1 MKNLKKVKFLVLSFI
16 LTIAFCSFNSNVSA
30 KTMSPDEIPGS
41 AYVIGS
47 HMFTRDVNETTGYE
61 GRLTTN
67 LIMLAAQTIGSS
79 DLDNMIIYYKTATGT
94 WINGLTGNTIVVPET
109 FKINYTNMQLEED
122 NDTVSKPKVPIVI
135 YEPISVNEET
145 DLITYQL
152 DIYIDDVDDTTNKVD
167 GVEIS
172 IINSPQ
178 STLSKR
184 IDLPYGENF
193 TSTATVLNNYEG
205 TSLIIGKTYH
215 NDYVTFE
222 TQYNGYNTINARAYV
237 KDDNGEKI
245 YSDTVVIAINSDD
258 LLPQLKII
266 NDYSNPD
273 YITIDNDYYIYSLGI
288 EIPNG
293 YVYKANS
300 NKFAYRTNCSNE
312 IFELD
317 EKFTV
322 AVAKDTVKSCYA
334 QMGYIDKNGD
344 FQYFTSANEINYTID
359 TRTLT
364 APILYYN
371 TNNNYPGPTST
382 IDSILEGE
390 YISINN
396 EFYEGQKEDSLD
408 YQIDGTEIYRVYY
421 ETSDSSELGSKPV
434 YELITEMGFAHVF
447 PPSGSSYYVARVY
460 ATNEAGKKVYSD
472 FSKRVAVVRTPIIS
486 ASEVVDGKVTVTI
499 ENIDEYWKDS
509 GISFTLY
516 TTNEQTNEKE
526 ELASIIYQGDQE
538 AVFEV
543 EVSDNMEV
551 CAVASIYDWVNS
563 TDAYSYTSNGIDIT
577 V

>member
-79 DLDNMIIYYKTATGT
+79 DLDSMIIYYKTATGV
-94 WINGLTGNTIVVPET
+94 WINGLTGNPIEVPET
-109 FKINYTNMQLEED
+109 FEINYTNMQLEDD
-122 NDTVSKPKVPIVI
+122 NNTVSKPKVPIAI

-152 DIYIDDVDDTTNKVD
+152 DIYIDDIDDKTNKVD
-167 GVEIS
+167 GVEVS
-172 IINSPQ
+172 ITNSLN
-178 STLSKR
+178 SNLSKK

-193 TSTATVLNNYEG
+193 NSTTTVLNNYEG
-205 TSLIIGKTYH
+205 TDLVIGKTYH

-222 TQYNGYNTINARAYV
+222 TQYNGYNTINVRAYAKDENGV
-237 KDDNGEKI
+237 KQ
-245 YSDTVVIAINSDD
+245 YSDVVVIAINQDD
-258 LLPQLKII
+258 LLPQLEII

-273 YITIDNDYYIYSLGI
+273 YVAIDNDYYIYRLGI
-288 EIPNG
+288 QIPDA
-293 YVYKANS
+293 YVYKVNF
-300 NKFAYRTNCSNE
+300 NKFAYRTNCADGV
-312 IFELD
+312 FALD
-317 EKFTV
+317 EEFSV
-322 AVAKDTVKSCYA
+322 SVAKNSVKSCTA

-344 FQYFTSANEINYTID
+344 FQYFSSANEINYTID

-371 TNNNYPGPTST
+371 TNNNYPGPNST
-382 IDSILEGE
+382 IDAILDGE
-390 YISINN
+390 YIRIN
-396 EFYEGQKEDSLD
+396 ESFYEEQSEDTLD
-408 YQIDGTEIYRVYY
+408 YQIDGSEIYRVYY
-421 ETSDSSELGSKPV
+421 KNSEPV

-472 FSKRVAVVRTPIIS
+472 FSDYTPVVRTPIIS
-486 ASEVVDGKVTVTI
+486 GSEVFDGKVTVSI
-499 ENIDEYWKDS
+499 DNINDYWKDS
-509 GISFTLY
+509 GITFTLY
-516 TTNEQTNEKE
+516 GIVDSTEV
-526 ELASIIYQGDQE
+526 ELGNIIYQGDQE
-538 AVFEV
+538 LVFEI
-543 EVSDNMEV
+543 EVTENMEV
-551 CAVASIYDWVNS
+551 YASASINDWIHS
-563 TDAYSYTSNGIDIT
+563 TSDQAIRAYSYKSNSVDIIA
-577 V
+577 

>member
-94 WINGLTGNTIVVPET
+94 WINGLTGSPIEVPET
-109 FKINYTNMQLEED
+109 FEINYTNLQLEED
-122 NDTVSKPKVPIVI
+122 NNTVSKPKVPIVI
-135 YEPISVNEET
+135 YEPISANEET

-167 GVEIS
+167 GVEVS
-172 IINSPQ
+172 ITNTLNSN
-178 STLSKR
+178 LSKE

-193 TSTATVLNNYEG
+193 NSTTTVLNNYEG
-205 TSLIIGKTYH
+205 TDLVIGKTYH

-222 TQYNGYNTINARAYV
+222 TQYKAYNYINARAYV

-245 YSDTVVIAINSDD
+245 YSDTVVITINSDD

-273 YITIDNDYYIYSLGI
+273 YIAIDNDYYIYRLGI
-288 EIPNG
+288 EIPDA

-344 FQYFTSANEINYTID
+344 FQYFMPTNVIYYTFD

-371 TNNNYPGPTST
+371 TNNNSPGPSST
-382 IDSILEGE
+382 IDAILDGE
-390 YISINN
+390 YIRLNN
-396 EFYEGQKEDSLD
+396 KFYEEQEEDTLD
-408 YQIDGTEIYRVYY
+408 YQIDGSEIYRVYY
-421 ETSDSSELGSKPV
+421 KNLEPV

-447 PPSGSSYYVARVY
+447 PPSGYSYYVARVY
-460 ATNEAGKKVYSD
+460 AFNALGEKVYSD
-472 FSKRVAVVRTPIIS
+472 FSDYTPVVRTPIIS
-486 ASEVVDGKVTVTI
+486 VSEVLDGKVTVSI
-499 ENIDEYWKDS
+499 DNINDYRKDS
-509 GISFTLY
+509 GITFTLY
-516 TTNEQTNEKE
+516 GLVDSTDE
-526 ELASIIYQGDQE
+526 EVELGNIIYQGDQE
-538 AVFEV
+538 LVFEI
-543 EVSDNMEV
+543 EVTENMQV
-551 CAVASIYDWVNS
+551 YASASINDWIHS
-563 TDAYSYTSNGIDIT
+563 TSDQAIRAYSYKSNRVDIIA
-577 V
+577 

>member
-79 DLDNMIIYYKTATGT
+79 DLDSMIIYYKTATGV
-94 WINGLTGNTIVVPET
+94 WINGLTGNPIEVPET
-109 FKINYTNMQLEED
+109 FEINYTNMQLEDD
-122 NDTVSKPKVPIVI
+122 NNTVSKPKVPIAI

-152 DIYIDDVDDTTNKVD
+152 DIYIDDIDDKTNKVD
-167 GVEIS
+167 GVEVS
-172 IINSPQ
+172 ITNSLN
-178 STLSKR
+178 SNLSKK

-193 TSTATVLNNYEG
+193 NSTTTVLNNYEG
-205 TSLIIGKTYH
+205 TDLVIGKTYH

-222 TQYNGYNTINARAYV
+222 TQYNGYNTINVRAYAKDENGV
-237 KDDNGEKI
+237 KQ
-245 YSDTVVIAINSDD
+245 YSDVVVIAINQDD
-258 LLPQLKII
+258 LLPQLEII

-273 YITIDNDYYIYSLGI
+273 YVAIDNDYYIYRLGI
-288 EIPNG
+288 QIPDA
-293 YVYKANS
+293 YVYKVNF
-300 NKFAYRTNCSNE
+300 NKFAYRTNCADGV
-312 IFELD
+312 FALD
-317 EKFTV
+317 EEFSV
-322 AVAKDTVKSCYA
+322 SVAKNSVKSCTA

-344 FQYFTSANEINYTID
+344 FKYFSSANEINYTID

-371 TNNNYPGPTST
+371 TNNNYPGPNST
-382 IDSILEGE
+382 IDAILDGE
-390 YISINN
+390 YIRIN
-396 EFYEGQKEDSLD
+396 ESFYEEQSEDTLD
-408 YQIDGTEIYRVYY
+408 YQIDGSEIYRVYY
-421 ETSDSSELGSKPV
+421 KNSEPV

-472 FSKRVAVVRTPIIS
+472 FSDYTPVVRTPIIS
-486 ASEVVDGKVTVTI
+486 GSEVFDGKVTVSI
-499 ENIDEYWKDS
+499 DNINDYWKDS
-509 GISFTLY
+509 GITFTLY
-516 TTNEQTNEKE
+516 GIVDSTEV
-526 ELASIIYQGDQE
+526 ELGNIIYQGDQE
-538 AVFEV
+538 LVFEI
-543 EVSDNMEV
+543 EVTENMEV
-551 CAVASIYDWVNS
+551 YASASINDWIHS
-563 TDAYSYTSNGIDIT
+563 TSDQAIRAYSYKSNSVDIIA
-577 V
+577 

>member
-79 DLDNMIIYYKTATGT
+79 DLDSMIIYYKTATGV
-94 WINGLTGNTIVVPET
+94 WINGLTGNPIEVPET
-109 FKINYTNMQLEED
+109 FEINYTNMQLEDD
-122 NDTVSKPKVPIVI
+122 NNTVSKPKVPIAI

-152 DIYIDDVDDTTNKVD
+152 DIYIDDIDDKTNKVD
-167 GVEIS
+167 GVEVS
-172 IINSPQ
+172 ITNSLN
-178 STLSKR
+178 SNLSKK

-205 TSLIIGKTYH
+205 TDLVIGKTYH

-222 TQYNGYNTINARAYV
+222 TQYNGYNTINVRAYAKDENGV
-237 KDDNGEKI
+237 KQ
-245 YSDTVVIAINSDD
+245 YSDVVVIAINQDD
-258 LLPQLKII
+258 LLPQLEII

-273 YITIDNDYYIYSLGI
+273 YVAIDNDYYIYRLGI
-288 EIPNG
+288 QIPDA
-293 YVYKANS
+293 YVYKVNF
-300 NKFAYRTNCSNE
+300 NKFAYRTNCADGV
-312 IFELD
+312 FALD
-317 EKFTV
+317 EEFSV
-322 AVAKDTVKSCYA
+322 SVAKNSVKSCTA

-344 FQYFTSANEINYTID
+344 FQYFSSANEINYTID

-371 TNNNYPGPTST
+371 TNNNYPGPNST
-382 IDSILEGE
+382 IDAILDGE
-390 YISINN
+390 YIRIN
-396 EFYEGQKEDSLD
+396 ESFYEEQSEDTLD
-408 YQIDGTEIYRVYY
+408 YQIDGSEIYRVYY
-421 ETSDSSELGSKPV
+421 KNSEPV

-472 FSKRVAVVRTPIIS
+472 FSDYTPVVRTPIIS
-486 ASEVVDGKVTVTI
+486 GSEVFDGKVTVSI
-499 ENIDEYWKDS
+499 DNINDYWKDS
-509 GISFTLY
+509 GITFTLY
-516 TTNEQTNEKE
+516 GIVDSTEV
-526 ELASIIYQGDQE
+526 ELGNIIYQGDQE
-538 AVFEV
+538 LVFEI
-543 EVSDNMEV
+543 EVTENMEV
-551 CAVASIYDWVNS
+551 YASASINDWIHS
-563 TDAYSYTSNGIDIT
+563 TSDQAIRAYSYKSNSVDIIA
-577 V
+577 

>member
-79 DLDNMIIYYKTATGT
+79 DLDSMIIYYKTATGV
-94 WINGLTGNTIVVPET
+94 WINGLTGNPIEVPET
-109 FKINYTNMQLEED
+109 FEINYTNMQLEDD
-122 NDTVSKPKVPIVI
+122 NNTVSKPKVPIAI

-152 DIYIDDVDDTTNKVD
+152 DIYIDDIDDKTNKVD
-167 GVEIS
+167 GVEVS
-172 IINSPQ
+172 ITNSLN
-178 STLSKR
+178 SNLSKR

-193 TSTATVLNNYEG
+193 NSTTTVLNNYEG
-205 TSLIIGKTYH
+205 TDLVIGKTYH

-222 TQYNGYNTINARAYV
+222 TQYNGYNTINVRAYAKDENGV
-237 KDDNGEKI
+237 KQ
-245 YSDTVVIAINSDD
+245 YSDVVVIAINQDD
-258 LLPQLKII
+258 LLPQLEII

-273 YITIDNDYYIYSLGI
+273 YVAIDNDYYIYRLGI
-288 EIPNG
+288 QIPDA
-293 YVYKANS
+293 YVYKVNF
-300 NKFAYRTNCSNE
+300 NKFAYRTNCADGV
-312 IFELD
+312 FALD
-317 EKFTV
+317 EEFSV
-322 AVAKDTVKSCYA
+322 SVAKNSVKSCTA

-344 FQYFTSANEINYTID
+344 FKYFSSANEINYTID

-371 TNNNYPGPTST
+371 TNNNYPGPNST
-382 IDSILEGE
+382 IDAILDGE
-390 YISINN
+390 YIRIN
-396 EFYEGQKEDSLD
+396 ESFYEEQSEDTLD
-408 YQIDGTEIYRVYY
+408 YQIDGSEIYRVYY
-421 ETSDSSELGSKPV
+421 KNSEPI

-472 FSKRVAVVRTPIIS
+472 FSDYTPVVRTPIIS
-486 ASEVVDGKVTVTI
+486 GSEVFDGKVTVSI
-499 ENIDEYWKDS
+499 DNINDYWKDS
-509 GISFTLY
+509 GITFTLY
-516 TTNEQTNEKE
+516 GIVDSTEV
-526 ELASIIYQGDQE
+526 ELGNIIYQGDQE
-538 AVFEV
+538 LVFEI
-543 EVSDNMEV
+543 EVTENMEV
-551 CAVASIYDWVNS
+551 YASASINDWIHS
-563 TDAYSYTSNGIDIT
+563 TSDQAIRAYSYKSNSVDIIA
-577 V
+577 

>member
-79 DLDNMIIYYKTATGT
+79 DLDSMIIYYKTATGV
-94 WINGLTGNTIVVPET
+94 WINGLTGNPIEVPET

-344 FQYFTSANEINYTID
+344 FQYFISANKINYTID

-364 APILYYN
+364 APIL
-371 TNNNYPGPTST
+371 NYGSG
-382 IDSILEGE
+382 SNVENILDGE
-390 YISINN
+390 YIYINEN
-396 EFYEGQKEDSLD
+396 FYKEQEENTLD
-408 YQIDGTEIYRVYY
+408 YQMSGVEIYRVNYVSG
-421 ETSDSSELGSKPV
+421 EPT
-434 YELITEMGFAHVF
+434 YELVANNSYGSVHVF
-447 PPSGSSYYVARVY
+447 PPNGFGYYVARVY
-460 ATNEAGKKVYSD
+460 ATNEAGITVYSN
-472 FSKRVAVVRTPIIS
+472 FSNLVTVVRTPIIS
-486 ASEVVDGKVTVTI
+486 ASEVIDGKTTVTI
-499 ENIDEYWKDS
+499 ENIDEYSKYKEVTFS
-509 GISFTLY
+509 LY
-516 TTNEQTNEKE
+516 TFDGSPVEKV
-526 ELASIIYQGDQE
+526 ELSSFIYQDSQE
-538 AVFEV
+538 PKFEI
-543 EVSDNMEV
+543 EVNKNMRIY
-551 CAVASIYDWVNS
+551 AVASVYDWEHTSS
-563 TDAYSYTSNGIDIT
+563 TDDNRAYSNPSNGVDIIA
-577 V
+577 

>member
-41 AYVIGS
+41 TYVIGS

-94 WINGLTGNTIVVPET
+94 WINGLTGSPIEVPET
-109 FKINYTNMQLEED
+109 FEINYTNLQLEED
-122 NDTVSKPKVPIVI
+122 NNTVSKPKVPIVI
-135 YEPISVNEET
+135 YEPISANEET

-222 TQYNGYNTINARAYV
+222 TQYKGYNYINARAYV

-245 YSDTVVIAINSDD
+245 YSDTVVITINSDD

-273 YITIDNDYYIYSLGI
+273 YIAIDNDYYIYRLGI
-288 EIPNG
+288 EIPDA

-344 FQYFTSANEINYTID
+344 FQYFMPTNVIYYTID

-371 TNNNYPGPTST
+371 TNNNSPGPSST
-382 IDSILEGE
+382 IDAILDGE
-390 YISINN
+390 YIRLNN
-396 EFYEGQKEDSLD
+396 KFYEEQEEDTLD
-408 YQIDGTEIYRVYY
+408 YQIDGSEIYRVYY
-421 ETSDSSELGSKPV
+421 KNSEPV

-447 PPSGSSYYVARVY
+447 PPSGYSYYVARVY
-460 ATNEAGKKVYSD
+460 AFNALGEKVYSD
-472 FSKRVAVVRTPIIS
+472 FSDYTPVVRTPIIS
-486 ASEVVDGKVTVTI
+486 VSEVLDGKVTVSI
-499 ENIDEYWKDS
+499 DNINDYRKDS
-509 GISFTLY
+509 GITFTLY
-516 TTNEQTNEKE
+516 GLVDSTNEEV
-526 ELASIIYQGDQE
+526 ELGNIIYQGDQE
-538 AVFEV
+538 LVFEI
-543 EVSDNMEV
+543 EVTENMQV
-551 CAVASIYDWVNS
+551 YASASINDWIHS
-563 TDAYSYTSNGIDIT
+563 TSDQAIRAYSYKSNGVDIIA
-577 V
+577 

>member
-79 DLDNMIIYYKTATGT
+79 DLDSMIIYYKTATGV
-94 WINGLTGNTIVVPET
+94 WINGLTGNPIEVPET
-109 FKINYTNMQLEED
+109 FEINYTNMQLEDD
-122 NDTVSKPKVPIVI
+122 NNTVSKPKVPIAI

-152 DIYIDDVDDTTNKVD
+152 DIYIDDIDDKTNKVD
-167 GVEIS
+167 GVEVS
-172 IINSPQ
+172 ITNSLN
-178 STLSKR
+178 SNLSKK

-193 TSTATVLNNYEG
+193 NSTTTVLNNYEG
-205 TSLIIGKTYH
+205 TDLVIGKTYH

-222 TQYNGYNTINARAYV
+222 TQYNGYNTINVRAYAKDENGV
-237 KDDNGEKI
+237 KQ
-245 YSDTVVIAINSDD
+245 YSEVLVIAINQDD
-258 LLPQLKII
+258 LLPQLEII

-273 YITIDNDYYIYSLGI
+273 YVAIDNDYYIYRLGI
-288 EIPNG
+288 QIPDA
-293 YVYKANS
+293 YVYKVNF
-300 NKFAYRTNCSNE
+300 NKFAYRTNCADGV
-312 IFELD
+312 FALD
-317 EKFTV
+317 EEFSV
-322 AVAKDTVKSCYA
+322 SVAKNSVKSCTA

-344 FQYFTSANEINYTID
+344 FKYFSSANEINYTID

-371 TNNNYPGPTST
+371 TNNNYPGPNST
-382 IDSILEGE
+382 IDAILDGE
-390 YISINN
+390 YIRIN
-396 EFYEGQKEDSLD
+396 ESFYEEQSEDTLD
-408 YQIDGTEIYRVYY
+408 YQIDGSEIYRVYY
-421 ETSDSSELGSKPV
+421 KNSEPV

-472 FSKRVAVVRTPIIS
+472 FSDYTPVVRTPIIS
-486 ASEVVDGKVTVTI
+486 GSEVFDGKVTVSI
-499 ENIDEYWKDS
+499 DNINDYWKDS
-509 GISFTLY
+509 GITFTLY
-516 TTNEQTNEKE
+516 GIVDSTEV
-526 ELASIIYQGDQE
+526 ELGNIIYQGDQE
-538 AVFEV
+538 LVFEI
-543 EVSDNMEV
+543 EVTENMEV
-551 CAVASIYDWVNS
+551 YASASINDWIHS
-563 TDAYSYTSNGIDIT
+563 TSDQAIRAYSYKSNSVDIIA
-577 V
+577 

>member
-344 FQYFTSANEINYTID
+344 FQYFISANKINYTID

-364 APILYYN
+364 APIL
-371 TNNNYPGPTST
+371 NYGSG
-382 IDSILEGE
+382 SNVENILDGE
-390 YISINN
+390 YIYINEN
-396 EFYEGQKEDSLD
+396 FYKEQEENTLD
-408 YQIDGTEIYRVYY
+408 YQMSGVEIYRVNYVSG
-421 ETSDSSELGSKPV
+421 EPT
-434 YELITEMGFAHVF
+434 YELVANNSYGSVHVF
-447 PPSGSSYYVARVY
+447 PPNGFGYYVARVY
-460 ATNEAGKKVYSD
+460 ATNEAGITVYSN
-472 FSKRVAVVRTPIIS
+472 FSNLVTVVRTPIIS
-486 ASEVVDGKVTVTI
+486 ASEVIDGKTTVTI
-499 ENIDEYWKDS
+499 ENIDEYSKYKEVTFS
-509 GISFTLY
+509 LY
-516 TTNEQTNEKE
+516 TFDGSPVEKV
-526 ELASIIYQGDQE
+526 ELSSFIYQDSQE
-538 AVFEV
+538 PKFEI
-543 EVSDNMEV
+543 EVNKNMRIY
-551 CAVASIYDWVNS
+551 AVASVYDWEHTSS
-563 TDAYSYTSNGIDIT
+563 TDDNRAYSNPSNGVDIIA
-577 V
+577 

>member
-1 MKNLKKVKFLVLSFI
+1 MKNLKKVKFLILSFI

-30 KTMSPDEIPGS
+30 KTMSPDEVPGS

-79 DLDNMIIYYKTATGT
+79 DLDSMIIYYKTATGT
-94 WINGLTGNTIVVPET
+94 WINGLTGNPIEVPET
-109 FKINYTNMQLEED
+109 FEINYTNMQLEED

-344 FQYFTSANEINYTID
+344 FQYFISANKINYTID

-364 APILYYN
+364 APIL
-371 TNNNYPGPTST
+371 NYGSG
-382 IDSILEGE
+382 SNVENILNGE
-390 YISINN
+390 YIYINEN
-396 EFYEGQKEDSLD
+396 FYKEQEENTLD
-408 YQIDGTEIYRVYY
+408 YQMSGVEIYRVNYVSG
-421 ETSDSSELGSKPV
+421 EPT
-434 YELITEMGFAHVF
+434 YELVANNSYGSVHVF
-447 PPSGSSYYVARVY
+447 PPNGFGYYVARVY
-460 ATNEAGKKVYSD
+460 ATNEAGITVYSN
-472 FSKRVAVVRTPIIS
+472 FSNLVTVVRTPIIS
-486 ASEVVDGKVTVTI
+486 ASEVIDGKTTVTI
-499 ENIDEYWKDS
+499 ENIDEYSKYKEVTFS
-509 GISFTLY
+509 LY
-516 TTNEQTNEKE
+516 TFDGSPVEKV
-526 ELASIIYQGDQE
+526 ELSSFIYQDSQE
-538 AVFEV
+538 PKFEI
-543 EVSDNMEV
+543 EVNKNMRIY
-551 CAVASIYDWVNS
+551 AVASVYDWEHTSS
-563 TDAYSYTSNGIDIT
+563 TDDNRAYSDPSNGVDIIA
-577 V
+577 

>member
-79 DLDNMIIYYKTATGT
+79 DLDSMIIYYKTATGV
-94 WINGLTGNTIVVPET
+94 WINGLTGNPIEVPET
-109 FKINYTNMQLEED
+109 FEINYTNMQLEDD
-122 NDTVSKPKVPIVI
+122 NNTVSKPKVPIAI

-152 DIYIDDVDDTTNKVD
+152 DIYIDDIDDKTNKVD
-167 GVEIS
+167 GVEVS
-172 IINSPQ
+172 ITNSLN
-178 STLSKR
+178 SNLSKK

-193 TSTATVLNNYEG
+193 NSTTTVLNTYEG
-205 TSLIIGKTYH
+205 TDLVIGKTYH

-222 TQYNGYNTINARAYV
+222 TQYNGYNTINVRAYA
-237 KDDNGEKI
+237 KDENGEKQ
-245 YSDTVVIAINSDD
+245 YSEVLVIAINHDD
-258 LLPQLKII
+258 LLPQLEII

-273 YITIDNDYYIYSLGI
+273 YVAIDNDYYIYRLGI
-288 EIPNG
+288 QIPDA
-293 YVYKANS
+293 YVYKVNF
-300 NKFAYRTNCSNE
+300 NKFAYRTNCADGV
-312 IFELD
+312 FALD
-317 EKFTV
+317 EEFSV
-322 AVAKDTVKSCYA
+322 SVAKNSVKSCTA

-344 FQYFTSANEINYTID
+344 FKYFSSANEINYTID

-371 TNNNYPGPTST
+371 TNNNYPGPNST
-382 IDSILEGE
+382 IDAILDGE
-390 YISINN
+390 YIRIN
-396 EFYEGQKEDSLD
+396 ESFYEEQSEDTLD
-408 YQIDGTEIYRVYY
+408 YQIDGSEIYRVYY
-421 ETSDSSELGSKPV
+421 KNSEPV

-472 FSKRVAVVRTPIIS
+472 FSDYTPVVRTPIIS
-486 ASEVVDGKVTVTI
+486 GSEVFDGKVTVSI
-499 ENIDEYWKDS
+499 DNINDYWKDS
-509 GISFTLY
+509 GITFTLY
-516 TTNEQTNEKE
+516 GIVDSTEV
-526 ELASIIYQGDQE
+526 ELGNIIYQGDQE
-538 AVFEV
+538 LVFEI
-543 EVSDNMEV
+543 EVTENMEV
-551 CAVASIYDWVNS
+551 YASASINDWIHS
-563 TDAYSYTSNGIDIT
+563 TSDQAIRAYSYKSNSVDIIA
-577 V
+577 